1 LRYIYESSAM
11 SDDVLWEKSAFRPSY
26 SATWLYCAGSLLP
39 SLAAEDTAGR
49 EAAVGTIFHELMV
62 YWAEKGRPD
71 DWLGEHRDIEG
82 FDVEVDE
89 DMFSFGEEC
98 FRRYEDIPGDRFYE
112 TKVDISSITPIPN
125 QSGTADKAIC
135 SAGQLD
141 IIDYKYGT
149 GVQVFAYKNT
159 QLLLYALGFFNEFDY
174 IYGFNTIRLHIAQPR
189 LYHWDVWE
197 ITRDELLEFADW
209 AKKRAAAAWVP
220 NADRSPSP
228 RSCQWCRVRLTCPAF
243 EAARSDLCDLTFT
256 AMDEPVTHERQ
267 LAIIDSQPSLPAL
280 MPPVELSTAQ
290 LERILTFRKTVE
302 SWFKDAHETLVER
315 GIRDSSELTLFKVVN
330 GRSKRAY
337 FDEDEAAER
346 YRRLGLLEDDIYV
359 RKLKSPN
366 QMEPEL
372 RKIGIRG
379 KLTKEW
385 LKLIAPPQPGRPTLT
400 ISDDARAE
408 IPNIV
413 DQTFEDEE
421 GQIPEDPEAV

>member
-1 LRYIYESSAM
+1 
-11 SDDVLWEKSAFRPSY
+11 
-26 SATWLYCAGSLLP
+26 
-39 SLAAEDTAGR
+39 
-49 EAAVGTIFHELMV
+49 
-62 YWAEKGRPD
+62 
-71 DWLGEHRDIEG
+71 
-82 FDVEVDE
+82 
-89 DMFSFGEEC
+89 
-98 FRRYEDIPGDRFYE
+98 
-112 TKVDISSITPIPN
+112 
-125 QSGTADKAIC
+125 
-135 SAGQLD
+135 
-141 IIDYKYGT
+141 
-149 GVQVFAYKNT
+149 
-159 QLLLYALGFFNEFDY
+159 
-174 IYGFNTIRLHIAQPR
+174 
-189 LYHWDVWE
+189 
-197 ITRDELLEFADW
+197 
-209 AKKRAAAAWVP
+209 
-220 NADRSPSP
+220 
-228 RSCQWCRVRLTCPAF
+228 
-243 EAARSDLCDLTFT
+243 
-256 AMDEPVTHERQ
+256 
-267 LAIIDSQPSLPAL
+267 